1 MERVTE
7 HMVMPIRSIAKAYL
21 NFRYKKVLVKNKKGK
36 KSMVP
41 VDTVQI
47 GDTIYTLEDE
57 KWIKTKIV

>member
-1 MERVTE
+1 
-7 HMVMPIRSIAKAYL
+7 MPIRSIAKAYL
-21 NFRYKKVLVKNKKGK
+21 NFRYKKVLVKDKKGK
-36 KSMVP
+36 KNMVP